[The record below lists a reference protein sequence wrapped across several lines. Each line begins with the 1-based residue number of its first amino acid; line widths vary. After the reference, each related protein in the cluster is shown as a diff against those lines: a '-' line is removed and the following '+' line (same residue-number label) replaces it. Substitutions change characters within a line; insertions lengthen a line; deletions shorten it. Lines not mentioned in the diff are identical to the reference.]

1 MCSSRSSR
9 AALLVT
15 ALVLPLALAGCGDD
29 DGASGG
35 SGDRDRSDSDGAGGW
50 DATGGTDAD
59 SVPCGLISAE
69 SRDALTAA
77 LDTNG
82 SGTAEGLG
90 GDSVGLFP
98 GEETFVACGFAGGM
112 LHVGVR
118 AFDDGRPVTTIATPY
133 GSDPAEPVAGLGDEA
148 YVAVNSYDGLRVTV
162 RSGDRVVLVDSQ
174 FRDDT
179 DAVLPEELLADL
191 AREVADGA
199 AAVDVPA
206 VEIPAACPDPAD
218 ELVTARVGEVR
229 AARGAV
235 GAAGIRCAYVGDGA
249 STTIAT
255 PYGSDPAEPV
265 AGLGDEAYVAV
276 NSYDGLRVTVRSG
289 DRVVLVDSQFRDDTD
304 AVLPEEL
311 LADLAREVADG
322 AAAVDVPAVE
332 IPAACPDPADELV
345 TARVGE
351 VRAARGAVGAAGIR
365 CAYVGDG
372 ASTTIASQVTNEGY
386 LAMGLAGAGDPVE
399 VDGDEVY
406 VDGDSAVLVASGECA
421 VTATRSPLG
430 WALAD
435 TRGEDEQ
442 RDDLVELAAAAYD
455 VLGCA

>member
-1 MCSSRSSR
+1 MRSSRSSGSSR
-9 AALLVT
+9 AALLLT

-35 SGDRDRSDSDGAGGW
+35 PGDRDRSDSDGAGGW

-112 LHVGVR
+112 LNVGVR

-179 DAVLPEELLADL
+179 DAVLPEELLVDL

-249 STTIAT
+249 
-255 PYGSDPAEPV
+255 
-265 AGLGDEAYVAV
+265 
-276 NSYDGLRVTVRSG
+276 
-289 DRVVLVDSQFRDDTD
+289 F
-304 AVLPEEL
+304 
-311 LADLAREVADG
+311 
-322 AAAVDVPAVE
+322 
-332 IPAACPDPADELV
+332 
-345 TARVGE
+345 
-351 VRAARGAVGAAGIR
+351 
-365 CAYVGDG
+365 
-372 ASTTIASQVTNEGY
+372 TTIASQVTNEGY